1 MEFEIEDFNY
11 NFLEQEDQDKE
22 KQEGKVIQHAGFQ
35 CRAANI
41 IKNISEDYNF
51 MIADDMFLWKDAF
64 QLYYEQDSMG
74 FCPLNK
80 YRPPLAT
87 YIQKNH
93 GYTVHEESYHGFTN
107 PQEIECICKILE
119 SLQINKAYQVAQF
132 VKEVIIPR
140 QKKSFQVQQNILSKY
155 LNDQNLINNIL
166 SKNFQRSL
174 SMAHSFLVNLSENP
188 EKILKYQIK
197 KFCFESMSH
206 KIYSNGGSLGFINLI
221 QGNYSFIQ
229 QNYKNVMDYLMF
241 YSRNIK
247 LPEVLDQRGIIDLNI
262 AFMTGQQ
269 ELDINIVTVEGFT
282 IMGKCK
288 IFNYP
293 LSEVELI
300 DGFRVCDY
308 LSVVEFS
315 FNSKILEDLQ
325 QKRNE
330 IDQKLLSG
338 QLDYYPNVDSF
349 YQEDKLGRL
358 IGGYQFIK
366 KFYPTQY
373 SILKDKTNKQ
383 RNQQVDD
390 KINQKIIN
398 QIEYK
403 LKNQDLSNSLS
414 IIQNLQNQSTQQF
427 QNYEDNNLSHQ
438 QIPSQLDQFQSTQ
451 YDSDD
456 MQRYYEQQ
464 NQHYQEQNLCN
475 GYNNEINEFT
485 QFQNQFHQ
493 EESYD
498 RLNIFQSQD
507 FFSN

>member
-1 MEFEIEDFNY
+1 MEFEIEDFN
-11 NFLEQEDQDKE
+11 FQQQEEKEQERQQDKI
-22 KQEGKVIQHAGFQ
+22 IQHAGFQ

-51 MIADDMFLWKDAF
+51 MIVDDMFLWKDAF
-64 QLYYEQDSMG
+64 QLYYEEDSTG

-80 YRPPLAT
+80 YRPPMAT
-87 YIQKNH
+87 YIQKNY
-93 GYTVHEESYHGFTN
+93 GYTIHEESYLGFTN

-132 VKEVIIPR
+132 IKEVIIPR
-140 QKKSFQVQQNILSKY
+140 QQKSFQVKQNILFKY
-155 LNDQNLINNIL
+155 LNDESLIHNIL

-174 SMAHSFLVNLSENP
+174 SMAHSFLANLSENP

-229 QNYKNVMDYLMF
+229 QNYQNVMEYLMF

-269 ELDINIVTVEGFT
+269 EIDINIVTVEGFT
-282 IMGKCK
+282 IMGKCR

-300 DGFRVCDY
+300 DGYRVCDY

-315 FNSKILEDLQ
+315 FNQKVLEDLQ
-325 QKRNE
+325 QKRQE
-330 IDQKLLSG
+330 IDQRLQSG
-338 QLDYYPNVDSF
+338 TLDYYPYVDSF

-366 KFYPTQY
+366 KFYPTEY
-373 SILKDKTNKQ
+373 SSIKSKANKKIS
-383 RNQQVDD
+383 QQVDD
-390 KINQKIIN
+390 KINKKILYQIKQK
-398 QIEYK
+398 
-403 LKNQDLSNSLS
+403 LNQDSNNCQSSNSN
-414 IIQNLQNQSTQQF
+414 QTLQNQNTEQFQKEQDNLSQQF
-427 QNYEDNNLSHQ
+427 ITN
-438 QIPSQLDQFQSTQ
+438 QLDQFQSTL

-456 MQRYYEQQ
+456 IQRFYDQQ
-464 NQHYQEQNLCN
+464 NQQFQDQNN
-475 GYNNEINEFT
+475 NNNNNNEIYEFI
-485 QFQNQFHQ
+485 QFQNQFPQ
-493 EESYD
+493 EESDD
-498 RLNIFQSQD
+498 RQNIFQIQD